1 MSSPWRTEPRDVN
14 VVGLVIERSRLQQG
28 TDVIGRDFNSRT
40 SVHEVRLLMSSGLD
54 RISHKIVDSMV
65 ELLLSC
71 ITVLRTSPIRKM
83 LDSIE

>member
-1 MSSPWRTEPRDVN
+1 MIYHVEKRPSEDGRSVLVRTE
-14 VVGLVIERSRLQQG
+14 QG

-40 SVHEVRLLMSSGLD
+40 SVHEVRLLMPSGLD

>member
-1 MSSPWRTEPRDVN
+1 MIYHVEKRPSEEGRSV
-14 VVGLVIERSRLQQG
+14 LVRIEQG
-28 TDVIGRDFNSRT
+28 TDVIGRDFDSRK

-54 RISHKIVDSMV
+54 RISHKIVGSMV

>member
-1 MSSPWRTEPRDVN
+1 MIYHVEKRPSEEGRSVLVRTE
-14 VVGLVIERSRLQQG
+14 QG

-40 SVHEVRLLMSSGLD
+40 SVHEVRLLMSSGLE

-65 ELLLSC
+65 ELPLSC

>member
-1 MSSPWRTEPRDVN
+1 MIYHVEKRPSEEGRSVLVRTE
-14 VVGLVIERSRLQQG
+14 QG
-28 TDVIGRDFNSRT
+28 IDVIGRDFNSRS
-40 SVHEVRLLMSSGLD
+40 SVHEVRLLMSSGFD
-54 RISHKIVDSMV
+54 RISQKIVASMV

>member
-1 MSSPWRTEPRDVN
+1 MIYHVEKRPSEDGRSVLVRTE
-14 VVGLVIERSRLQQG
+14 QG

-40 SVHEVRLLMSSGLD
+40 SVHEVRQLMFSGFD
-54 RISHKIVDSMV
+54 RISHKVVDSMV